1 MSRIWES
8 CCMKHRALAFACT
21 VVLSKP
27 SDRDRRADAERLKEA
42 CEKIGMPQVHVPLD
56 IMRRLPRELRERDFT
71 LHLVMGCNEQGHV
84 VLDIGSRGDVY
95 GIALDIGTTTIE
107 CALFELNEQKR
118 IDMVQIVNPQS
129 AYGADILSRAQMAM
143 AGRYKELVGLLRKA
157 INDLIRTVCE
167 KNGVGMQ
174 RIYALTVA
182 GNTIMSHFFLGL
194 EVSNIP
200 ITPRV
205 PAVENAVICF
215 SRDVDISVHPNALVY
230 VFPNA
235 GSYVGGDIIS
245 GMVSIEILE
254 QDDPVLFMDVGTNVE
269 ITLGC
274 REWIMVGAGAAGPA
288 LEGGVADIGRKA
300 EPGTISRVQIDRRT
314 GEATL
319 TVISG
324 GEPIG
329 ICGSGLID
337 LVSELYSMGII
348 DPAGRF
354 NVSAKG
360 VMMKDGI
367 PAYQVYRSAERELVF
382 TERELQNFLRS
393 KAAMFAF
400 LYVFLRSVGMRIGD
414 IRHIYVSG
422 ALGCGTNF
430 DSAVNIGML
439 PDIKRERI
447 VPLGNSSLSGAS
459 MVLINRHLVT
469 DVERIRSLITY
480 REMSEDADLLGVL
493 QGALFI
499 PHTDPELLKG

>member
-1 MSRIWES
+1 
-8 CCMKHRALAFACT
+8 
-21 VVLSKP
+21 
-27 SDRDRRADAERLKEA
+27 
-42 CEKIGMPQVHVPLD
+42 
-56 IMRRLPRELRERDFT
+56 
-71 LHLVMGCNEQGHV
+71 
-84 VLDIGSRGDVY
+84 
-95 GIALDIGTTTIE
+95 
-107 CALFELNEQKR
+107 
-118 IDMVQIVNPQS
+118 
-129 AYGADILSRAQMAM
+129 
-143 AGRYKELVGLLRKA
+143 LLRKA

-200 ITPRV
+200 ITPHV
-205 PAVENAVICF
+205 PAVEYAVIC
-215 SRDVDISVHPNALVY
+215 SSLDVDISVHPNALVY